1 VTRPRKKS
9 PITSRQGVWIFG
21 YGSLMWDPGF
31 PCLEAHPALLRG
43 YHRVFCIYS
52 IRFRGTSERPGL
64 VLGLDRGGS
73 CRGRVFRVAA
83 ARSEEVFAYLY
94 ERELVHYSYARKF
107 LPVRLA
113 DRTVQAYTYVAD
125 REHHRY
131 TGKLTLEQSI
141 KLILRGHGRS
151 GSNVDYLRNTI
162 RHLDEL
168 GISDGP
174 LHQLLEV
181 VERKS
186 RVSSL
191 HAGVWHRRAPGSR

>member
-1 VTRPRKKS
+1 
-9 PITSRQGVWIFG
+9 
-21 YGSLMWDPGF
+21 MWDPGF
-31 PCLEAHPALLRG
+31 PRLEAHPALLRG
-43 YHRVFCIYS
+43 YHRAFCIYS

-73 CRGRVFRVAA
+73 CRGRVFRIAA
-83 ARSEEVFAYLY
+83 ARAEEVFAYLY
-94 ERELVHYSYARKF
+94 ERELVHYSYARKC

-113 DRTVQAYTYVAD
+113 DRTVQAYTYVAN
-125 REHHRY
+125 RKHHRY

-162 RHLDEL
+162 RHLDEF

-191 HAGVWHRRAPGSR
+191 HAGV

>member
-1 VTRPRKKS
+1 MTRPRKKS

-21 YGSLMWDPGF
+21 YGSLMWNPGF
-31 PCLEAHPALLRG
+31 PRLEAHPALLRG
-43 YHRVFCIYS
+43 YHRAFCIYS

-73 CRGRVFRVAA
+73 CRGRVFRIAA
-83 ARSEEVFAYLY
+83 ARAEEVFAYLY
-94 ERELVHYSYARKF
+94 ERELVHYSYARKC

-113 DRTVQAYTYVAD
+113 DRTVQAYTYVAN
-125 REHHRY
+125 RKHHRY

-162 RHLDEL
+162 RHLDEF

-191 HAGVWHRRAPGSR
+191 YAGVGHRRAPGCR

>member
-1 VTRPRKKS
+1 
-9 PITSRQGVWIFG
+9 
-21 YGSLMWDPGF
+21 MWNPGF
-31 PCLEAHPALLRG
+31 VCLEAQPGLLRG
-43 YHRVFCIYS
+43 YHRALCIYS

-73 CRGRVFRVAA
+73 CRGRVFRVTATEA
-83 ARSEEVFAYLY
+83 EAVFAYLY
-94 ERELVHYSYARKF
+94 ERELVDYSYVRKC
-107 LPVRLA
+107 LPVHLV
-113 DRTVQAYTYVAD
+113 DRTVQAYTYVAN

-131 TGKLTLEQSI
+131 TGKLSLEQSA

-181 VERKS
+181 VEQKCRS
-186 RVSSL
+186 QARI
-191 HAGVWHRRAPGSR
+191 